1 MRTFI
6 SQNYRIP
13 LFWITV
19 KIFHSVT
26 HSKLSE
32 LEVEFLL
39 NTLCF
44 PFFIALALSFLLL
57 KIEPWEIQAFGTH
70 EKSSIQTHFHT
81 RIHKRKYIYMFINSI
96 ICLFCRNGK
105 ENAQNIRIDVNFP
118 RSCSIDF
125 DTYSMNFHKCLWQ
138 FWRKKTLLNLYAYR
152 SFVRFVHIVNQK
164 WEMAM
169 VRP

>member
-44 PFFIALALSFLLL
+44 PFSFFYRNRALFSSL
-57 KIEPWEIQAFGTH
+57 KNGAMRNTGLRHTWKIFNSNTF
-70 EKSSIQTHFHT
+70 SHT

-105 ENAQNIRIDVNFP
+105 ENTQNIRIDVNFP

-138 FWRKKTLLNLYAYR
+138 IWKKNSA
-152 SFVRFVHIVNQK
+152 
-164 WEMAM
+164 
-169 VRP
+169 